1 LIALLDQSTSN
12 LDDIRLKAL
21 LKKYTSTLDWD
32 TQERIENIL
41 SEVDKEVWVRIVLE
55 EMPRLLSEVP
65 E

>member
-1 LIALLDQSTSN
+1 
-12 LDDIRLKAL
+12 LKAL